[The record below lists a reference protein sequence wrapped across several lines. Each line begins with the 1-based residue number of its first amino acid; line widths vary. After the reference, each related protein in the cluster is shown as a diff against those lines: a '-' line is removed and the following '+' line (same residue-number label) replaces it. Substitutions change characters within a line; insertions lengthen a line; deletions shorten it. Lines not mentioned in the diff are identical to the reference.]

1 MCDIR
6 EWQNLEINE
15 LHISLK
21 KKGSKFPNLQ
31 FLIRRHV
38 FQSEGSQAGF
48 GLLEEI
54 LNGVT
59 SHQFF
64 LVGLGAE
71 LAWLQTPRVPYNAA
85 LSNTQ
90 MFPDSILEG
99 AELANRVTGTAEVVE
114 SALKE
119 MDSWHHLTF
128 PSAPGPVCLQISVKL
143 CWTDWLAQGQRC
155 LHFMTS

>member
-1 MCDIR
+1 M
-6 EWQNLEINE
+6 NY
-15 LHISLK
+15 ISASRK
-21 KKGSKFPNLQ
+21 RAVNFQICSFWSGDKFSK
-31 FLIRRHV
+31 
-38 FQSEGSQAGF
+38 SEGSQAGF

-119 MDSWHHLTF
+119 MDNWHHLTF